1 MTMRRSRRAALV
13 AATTGLTSLALV
25 GVHTPAEAADTVT
38 TFTITAAGGLSISA
52 PASADLGSVGSGTT
66 TVSGNLGAVTVTDE
80 RGLILGN
87 WTATASSTDFAHDS
101 NATYDIAKAG
111 AVYASGAVSGDGGAA
126 VGAGGSLAAPVVAA
140 TRLGAGNNTVS
151 WDPTVTVTLSPT
163 AVVGTYTATITHSV
177 S

>member
-1 MTMRRSRRAALV
+1 MHLRRTAAL
-13 AATTGLTSLALV
+13 ATATGLASLTLAGL
-25 GVHTPAEAADTVT
+25 HAPAEAADTTT

-52 PASADLGSVGSGTT
+52 PASADLGSVSSGAAS
-66 TVSGNLGAVTVTDE
+66 VSGSLGTVTVTDQ

-87 WTATASSTDFAHDS
+87 WTATASSTDFAHSS
-101 NATYDIAKAG
+101 NATYDIAKAS
-111 AVYASGAVSGDGGAA
+111 AVYAAGATSGDGGAA
-126 VGAGGSLAAPVVAA
+126 AGVGGALAAPVVAA
-140 TRLGAGNNTVS
+140 ARVGAGNNTVS